1 MVTHRWHDAREVFDA
16 LVRAA
21 SRRSSRDMYIYRV
34 VLLCCRI
41 LIGAAV
47 GLTALTIQMKTT
59 SRGKFIAFRRLEYQD
74 DDTSTEAHTFVNR
87 FPTGWWFGLVFLCIG
102 LVLVDHHATLRFA
115 TPMGSVRP
123 LREIAVVLVEVTLI
137 FLCFVAFFTL
147 AVHPIFNHTVTFRLH

>member
-1 MVTHRWHDAREVFDA
+1 
-16 LVRAA
+16 
-21 SRRSSRDMYIYRV
+21 MYIYRV

-59 SRGKFIAFRRLEYQD
+59 SRGKFVAFRRLSPRND
-74 DDTSTEAHTFVNR
+74 DDVSTEAHTFVNR
-87 FPTGWWFGLVFLCIG
+87 FPTGWWFGLVFLSIA
-102 LVLVDHHATLRFA
+102 LVLIDHHATLRFA

-123 LREIAVVLVEVTLI
+123 LREIAVVLAEVALI

>member
-1 MVTHRWHDAREVFDA
+1 
-16 LVRAA
+16 
-21 SRRSSRDMYIYRV
+21 MYVYRV
-34 VLLCCRI
+34 VMLVCRV

-47 GLTALTIQMKTT
+47 GLTALTLQMKTT
-59 SRGKFIAFRRLEYQD
+59 SRGKFIAFRRLPYPD
-74 DDTSTEAHTFVNR
+74 DDESTEGHTFVNR
-87 FPTGWWFGLVFLCIG
+87 FPTGWWFGLVFLCIA
-102 LVLVDHHATLRFA
+102 LVLIDHHATLRFA